1 MYRSFVAIAQTG
13 ALSRAAQQLSCSTA
27 AVSRQLD
34 ALESQL
40 GARLFD
46 RTTRRLQ
53 LSDAG
58 LRLLP
63 RAEALLQALEDAQT
77 SIDVR
82 RVQATVKVCAPIALG
97 IECVG
102 PSLAGMAHTHPGTR
116 VELLLDNGATDALA
130 QGVDVL
136 VRAKLR
142 DRDDPADLVVRSVG
156 SFGLGLYARADL
168 ARRVGDP
175 DTAAHWEDL
184 PWIGHL
190 GYGRAADLRL
200 RQGERECVL
209 KMRPWIWAND
219 VMALIRLVEHGAG
232 FAVLPLRL
240 AQPAVAAGRMQ
251 AVLADW
257 AFPRVPLCL
266 AWRNRGANRHAVAA
280 VASHLRVC
288 LADYCVDPDTG
299 LAAHRAST
307 AAAAGN

>member
-1 MYRSFVAIAQTG
+1 MAIVPPALDQDYPGFAPDPQIAQLRIPPHSME
-13 ALSRAAQQLSCSTA
+13 A
-27 AVSRQLD
+27 
-34 ALESQL
+34 ESSVI
-40 GARLFD
+40 G
-46 RTTRRLQ
+46 
-53 LSDAG
+53 G
-58 LRLLP
+58 
-63 RAEALLQALEDAQT
+63 
-77 SIDVR
+77 
-82 RVQATVKVCAPIALG
+82 
-97 IECVG
+97 
-102 PSLAGMAHTHPGTR
+102 
-116 VELLLDNGATDALA
+116 LLLDNGATDALA

-266 AWRNRGANRHAVAA
+266 AWRNRRRNA
-280 VASHLRVC
+280 
-288 LADYCVDPDTG
+288 
-299 LAAHRAST
+299 
-307 AAAAGN
+307 